1 MDTNKKE
8 YYIGR
13 ELSWL
18 AFNERVLSEAQ
29 DMHNPLMEKLKFT
42 AIFSSNMDEFF
53 MVRVAG
59 LIEQISAGYKKT
71 LIKQGATIGANAT
84 VVCGHTVGRWAFIAA
99 GSVVAANVKDYAMM
113 IGVPARQV
121 GWMCEC
127 GEKLTDGLS
136 CHKCGRSYTETEHG
150 LVQK

>member
-29 DMHNPLMEKLKFT
+29 DIHNPLMEKLKFT
-42 AIFSSNMDEFF
+42 AIFASNMDEFF

-59 LIEQISAGYKKT
+59 LIEQISAVN
-71 LIKQGATIGANAT
+71 IQRACI
-84 VVCGHTVGRWAFIAA
+84 
-99 GSVVAANVKDYAMM
+99 
-113 IGVPARQV
+113 
-121 GWMCEC
+121 
-127 GEKLTDGLS
+127 
-136 CHKCGRSYTETEHG
+136 
-150 LVQK
+150 